1 MMNNRGFEM
10 TKRVSLIIL
19 AVLVMAACG
28 GNPPARPTASPTA
41 APTDEPQAANYMDE
55 LRGAAFDPPRALADF
70 EVPSTTGEPF
80 KLSDHRGEVIL
91 LYFGYRTCP
100 DFCPTT
106 LFELQSV
113 YNDLGEPADQ
123 LKVMFVTID
132 PERDTLENMKQYT
145 GAFHDDFL
153 GVRAE
158 GEELQALIDTF
169 GVVAEKRVVGESA
182 LSYLFDHTAS
192 IFLIGPDGELEAQYL
207 YGTDYRD
214 IVHDVQLILESRS

>member
-1 MMNNRGFEM
+1 M
-10 TKRVSLIIL
+10 TKRVSLMIL
-19 AVLVMAACG
+19 AALMLAACG
-28 GNPPARPTASPTA
+28 GQTPKPTASPTA
-41 APTDEPQAANYMDE
+41 APTAEPESGGYMDE

-70 EVPSTTGEPF
+70 EVPSTAGEPF

-106 LFELQSV
+106 LLELQSV
-113 YNDLGEPADQ
+113 YADLNEPADK

-153 GVRAE
+153 GLRAE
-158 GEELQALIDTF
+158 GEALQALIDEF

>member
-1 MMNNRGFEM
+1 M
-10 TKRVSLIIL
+10 TRAILMIL
-19 AVLVMAACG
+19 AALVLAACG
-28 GNPPARPTASPTA
+28 GQTPKPTASPTA
-41 APTDEPQAANYMDE
+41 APTAEPESGGYMDE

-70 EVPSTTGEPF
+70 EVPSTAGEPF

-106 LFELQSV
+106 LLELQSV
-113 YNDLGEPADQ
+113 YADLNEPADK

-153 GVRAE
+153 GLRAE
-158 GEELQALIDTF
+158 GEALQALIDEF

>member
-1 MMNNRGFEM
+1 MI
-10 TKRVSLIIL
+10 KRVSLMIL
-19 AVLVMAACG
+19 AMLVLAACG
-28 GNPPARPTASPTA
+28 GNPPAPTPSPTA
-41 APTDEPQAANYMDE
+41 APTDAPAANSYMDS

-106 LFELQSV
+106 LLELQSV
-113 YNDLGEPADQ
+113 YADLDEPAD
-123 LKVMFVTID
+123 KVKVIFVTID

-145 GAFHDDFL
+145 GAFNEDFL
-153 GVRAE
+153 AVRAE
-158 GEELQALIDTF
+158 GEELQALIDAF

-207 YGTDYRD
+207 YGSDYRD

>member
-1 MMNNRGFEM
+1 MR
-10 TKRVSLIIL
+10 TRVLLMIL
-19 AVLVMAACG
+19 TVLVMAACS

-41 APTDEPQAANYMDE
+41 APADNGYMGE
-55 LRGAAFDPPRALADF
+55 LRGAVFDPPRALADF

-106 LFELQSV
+106 LFELSSV
-113 YNDLGEPADQ
+113 YADLNEPADK

-132 PERDTLENMKQYT
+132 PERDTLENMKPYT
-145 GAFHDDFL
+145 GAFHDDFF

-158 GEELQALIDTF
+158 GEELQALIDAF
-169 GVVAEKRVVGESA
+169 GVVAEKRIVGESA

-192 IFLIGPDGELEAQYL
+192 IFLIGPDGKLEAQYL

>member
-1 MMNNRGFEM
+1 M
-10 TKRVSLIIL
+10 TRAILMIL
-19 AVLVMAACG
+19 AALMLAACG
-28 GNPPARPTASPTA
+28 GQTPKPTASPTA
-41 APTDEPQAANYMDE
+41 APTAEPESGGYMDE

-70 EVPSTTGEPF
+70 EVPSTAGEPF

-106 LFELQSV
+106 LLELQSV
-113 YNDLGEPADQ
+113 YADLNEPADK

-153 GVRAE
+153 GLRAE
-158 GEELQALIDTF
+158 GEALQALIDEF

>member
-1 MMNNRGFEM
+1 MR
-10 TKRVSLIIL
+10 TRVLLMIL
-19 AVLVMAACG
+19 TVLVMAACS
-28 GNPPARPTASPTA
+28 GNPPAQPTASPTA
-41 APTDEPQAANYMDE
+41 APADNGYMGE
-55 LRGAAFDPPRALADF
+55 LRGAVFDPPRALADF

-106 LFELQSV
+106 LFELSSV
-113 YNDLGEPADQ
+113 YADLNEPADK

-132 PERDTLENMKQYT
+132 PERDTLENMKPYT
-145 GAFHDDFL
+145 GAFHDDFF

-158 GEELQALIDTF
+158 GEELQALIDAF
-169 GVVAEKRVVGESA
+169 GVVAEKRIVGESA

-192 IFLIGPDGELEAQYL
+192 IFLIGPDGKLEAQYL